1 MNVFLKIK
9 KLRQAMGSLSVGNPI
24 ACLVCG
30 RRLRMFASCCAA
42 LLFAIAYANGSED
55 KKQRILRQSFV
66 VRGLVTDKSGSPL
79 ADASVRVL
87 PSLREVKTDIEGKFL
102 VEADS
107 GQDSLVISFVG
118 YITQALVIGDRRDF
132 EIQLEIDE
140 EQQKLDEVVVV
151 GFGTQKKT
159 TLVGAVS
166 SVSVGEIRKVST
178 PSLSNT
184 IGGKIAGVITRQASG
199 EPGYDAASVYIRG
212 IASISGGRNPL
223 VIVDGVERELQTY
236 WNTINIEE
244 IADFTVLK
252 DATATAVYGNRGANG
267 VIVITTKRGAVGKPK
282 VTFRSEFATVEPLRV
297 PNVIDAYEYASLHNE
312 ALANIGE
319 APRYTAE
326 ELNKFK
332 DGSDPYVYPNVDW
345 YDVVLK
351 KNTKQTINNL
361 GVSGGTEY
369 VKYYVNLGYTLQEGI
384 YNESSLNN
392 YKTNALLN
400 RYQFRSNV
408 DMQLAP
414 DFTLNLGL
422 SGIVSGTNYPGVG
435 TQSAFAIME
444 LVTPL
449 MYPLTNPDGSAPG
462 AIGVDG
468 AVNPYTLLTQMGYT
482 KQFYNTLVSNLN
494 FRWDLSSWLPG
505 LAVRGLVAYDVV
517 DITQNIRTKSPE
529 TYHYTRD
536 AATGEDIYTLVSSES
551 ALGYNLA
558 NENYKTLYG
567 DLSITYD
574 KIIGAH
580 SLSALLLGNKRE
592 FINVNAGSS
601 IANLPERRQGLVGR
615 LTYNYD
621 MRYLLELNA
630 GYNGSENFP
639 KGKQYGLFPSVGA
652 GWVVSNERFWNKR
665 IVNMLKVRAS
675 YGLVGNDQIGGG
687 RFLFLS
693 SYNKSAGG
701 YVYGLNQNN
710 SIGGKSEGSVGNL
723 NVTWEKAYKSNV
735 GADIDLFNSAVSFQG
750 DYFYELR
757 KDQLLRRSS
766 VPWYSGYPTGV
777 IPYGNIGT
785 TENWGVEGSLQVR
798 KTTGSG
804 FFYSFLGNFT
814 YTKNKVIEN
823 DVPYIYEHQ
832 NPRGRAI
839 GASSG
844 YIAAGFFRDEA
855 DIANSPSQSIF
866 GTYGPGDVK
875 YQDLNENGRI
885 DLEDL
890 TFFGEYGP
898 EPLVMYGFGTT
909 LAWKGFDASIFFTG
923 AANRDFF
930 YGAGWPMR
938 PFFSGVGKY
947 NVLREY
953 YDNRWVPGE
962 DNTDAIYPAIR
973 AASENNYISSSLW
986 RKNGNYLRIKNAE
999 VGYTLDSHITS
1010 RVGISNLRLFV
1021 QGTNLHTWD
1030 HIKAIDPESNYGTG
1044 AHPISRNINFGIN
1057 VIF

>member
-1 MNVFLKIK
+1 MIVFLKCSEARPIVGK
-9 KLRQAMGSLSVGNPI
+9 RLLLTIWFGCVATLAFAGMGHDVGTPAKNQQEPFI
-24 ACLVCG
+24 
-30 RRLRMFASCCAA
+30 
-42 LLFAIAYANGSED
+42 
-55 KKQRILRQSFV
+55 
-66 VRGLVTDKSGSPL
+66 VRGIVSDESGELLV
-79 ADASVRVL
+79 DASVQVL
-87 PSLREVKTDIEGKFL
+87 PAKREVKTGLDGRFL
-102 VEADS
+102 IEADS
-107 GQDSLVISFVG
+107 ERDSLIVSYVG
-118 YITQALVIGDRRDF
+118 YTTKRLVIGKEREFNVR
-132 EIQLEIDE
+132 LEIDE
-140 EQQKLDEVVVV
+140 EGQKLNEVVVV

-159 TLVGAVS
+159 TMVGAVS
-166 SVSVGEIRKVST
+166 SVSVGEIRKFST

-184 IGGKIAGVITRQASG
+184 IGGKIAGVITRQSSG

-223 VIVDGVERELQTY
+223 VIVDGVERELQNY

-267 VIVITTKRGAVGKPK
+267 VIVITTKRGSVGKPK
-282 VTFRSEFATVEPLRV
+282 VTFRSEFATATPLRV
-297 PNVIDAYEYASLHNE
+297 PNVINAYEYASLHNE
-312 ALANIGE
+312 ALANVGE
-319 APRYTAE
+319 APRYTTE
-326 ELNKFK
+326 EINKFR
-332 DGSDPYVYPNVDW
+332 DGSDPYIYPNVDW

-351 KNTKQTINNL
+351 ETTKQSINNL

-369 VKYYVNLGYTLQEGI
+369 IKYYVNLGYTLQEGI
-384 YNESSLNN
+384 YNESSLNDYN
-392 YKTNALLN
+392 TNALLN

-408 DMQLAP
+408 DMKLASNF
-414 DFTLNLGL
+414 DMNLGL

-435 TQSAFAIME
+435 TGSAFAIME

-468 AVNPYTLLTQMGYT
+468 AINPYTLLTQMGYT
-482 KQFYNTLVSNLN
+482 KQFYNTIVSNLN
-494 FRWDLSSWLPG
+494 FRWDLSSVLPG
-505 LAVRGLVAYDVV
+505 LAVKGLVAYDVV
-517 DITQNIRTKSPE
+517 DITQNFRSKSPE
-529 TYHYTRD
+529 TYYYTRD
-536 AATGEDIYTLVSSES
+536 SETGEDIYTLVSSES
-551 ALGYNLA
+551 ALGYGLA
-558 NENYKTLYG
+558 NENYKTVYG

-574 KIIGAH
+574 QTFGQH
-580 SLSALLLGNKRE
+580 SVSALLLGNKRE

-601 IANLPERRQGLVGR
+601 LANLPERRQGLVGR
-615 LTYNYD
+615 FTYNYGAK
-621 MRYLLELNA
+621 YLLELNA

-639 KGKQYGLFPSVGA
+639 KGKQYGLFPSIGA
-652 GWVVSNERFWNKR
+652 GWVVSNEDFWNANV
-665 IVNMLKVRAS
+665 VNMLKLRGS

-693 SYNKSAGG
+693 SYNKSAAG

-710 SIGGKSEGSVGNL
+710 SIGGKSEGSIGNQD
-723 NVTWEKAYKSNV
+723 VTWEKAYKTNV
-735 GADIDLFNSAVSFQG
+735 GADIELFNAAVSFQG

-777 IPYGNIGT
+777 IPYGNIGVT
-785 TENWGVEGSLQVR
+785 SNWGFEGSLQVR
-798 KTTGSG
+798 NTTSSG
-804 FFYSFLGNFT
+804 FFYSLLANFT
-814 YTKNKVIEN
+814 FTKNKVIEN
-823 DVPYIYEHQ
+823 DVPYIFEHH

-839 GASSG
+839 GAASG
-844 YIAAGFFRDEA
+844 YLAQGFFRDEE

-866 GTYGPGDVK
+866 GTYGPGDIK
-875 YQDLNENGRI
+875 YVDLNGNERI
-885 DLEDL
+885 DLEDI
-890 TFFGEYGP
+890 TYFGEYGP

-909 LAWKGFDASIFFTG
+909 LAWKGFDASLFFTG

-930 YGAGWPMR
+930 YGSGWPMR
-938 PFFSGVGKY
+938 PFFTAVGKY

-962 DNTDAIYPAIR
+962 DNADAVYPAIR
-973 AASENNYISSSLW
+973 AASENNYTNSSLW

-999 VGYTLDSHITS
+999 VGYSFDSHLTAKIGIT
-1010 RVGISNLRLFV
+1010 NLRLFV
-1021 QGTNLHTWD
+1021 QGTNLYTWD

-1044 AHPISRNINFGIN
+1044 GHPITRNVNFGIN